1 MQTPAEKKVTTMSSY
16 GYQSDPYATTGGGP
30 YAAQS
35 DPYAADP
42 YAAQTGYSAPQ
53 HYPAGGGY
61 VQPPPTN
68 TMALLSLIM
77 SLVGIATGGMTSILG
92 IIFGHIGRKQI
103 KRTGE
108 GGDQMALWGLIV
120 GYVVLGLWILFWV
133 IYVVFIVGVVALGIW
148 SAETTTY

>member
-1 MQTPAEKKVTTMSSY
+1 MSSH
-16 GYQSDPYATTGGGP
+16 GYQSDPYATSGGGQYDP
-30 YAAQS
+30 YATQS

-42 YAAQTGYSAPQ
+42 YAAQAGYSAPQ

>member
-1 MQTPAEKKVTTMSSY
+1 MSSY
-16 GYQSDPYATTGGGP
+16 GYQSDP

-42 YAAQTGYSAPQ
+42 YAAQAAYSAPQ

-120 GYVVLGLWILFWV
+120 GYVVLGLWILFWIV
-133 IYVVFIVGVVALGIW
+133 YILIIVGMFGLAIW
-148 SAETTTY
+148 GSQTTTY

>member
-1 MQTPAEKKVTTMSSY
+1 MSSH
-16 GYQSDPYATTGGGP
+16 GYHSDPYATSGGGQYDP
-30 YAAQS
+30 YAVQS

-42 YAAQTGYSAPQ
+42 YAAQAGYSAPQ

-120 GYVVLGLWILFWV
+120 GYVVLGLWILFWIV
-133 IYVVFIVGVVALGIW
+133 YILIIVGMFGLAIW
-148 SAETTTY
+148 GSQATTY